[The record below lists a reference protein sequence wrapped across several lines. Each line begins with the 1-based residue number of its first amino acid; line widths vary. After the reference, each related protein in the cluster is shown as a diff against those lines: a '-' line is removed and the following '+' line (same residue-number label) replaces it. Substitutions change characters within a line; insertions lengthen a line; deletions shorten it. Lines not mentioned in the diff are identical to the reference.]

1 MAKRNK
7 QINLEKAL
15 EEASK
20 NQYTEKVTDGR
31 IYYTR
36 EFYARMKQLM
46 DGGMSPIKAYKT
58 LGYDV
63 NTLGEDRAYAAAGRA
78 ASGQARKPKKVSGMV
93 PRDQVGN
100 LSDQEMVDY
109 LNSRIDYLETVV
121 GVVKKKA
128 SKLLVKVS
136 SSKNEK

>member
-1 MAKRNK
+1 MAKRNRQNNLK
-7 QINLEKAL
+7 KALEKAS
-15 EEASK
+15 ENK
-20 NQYTEKVTDGR
+20 YTEKVTDDR

-36 EFYARMKQLM
+36 EFYTRMKELM

-63 NTLGEDRAYAAAGRA
+63 NELGEDRAYAAAGRA
-78 ASGQARKPKKVSGMV
+78 ASGQARKPRKVSGMV

-121 GVVKKKA
+121 GVVKKKG
-128 SKLLVKVS
+128 SKLLVKIP
-136 SSKNEK
+136 SSKKEK